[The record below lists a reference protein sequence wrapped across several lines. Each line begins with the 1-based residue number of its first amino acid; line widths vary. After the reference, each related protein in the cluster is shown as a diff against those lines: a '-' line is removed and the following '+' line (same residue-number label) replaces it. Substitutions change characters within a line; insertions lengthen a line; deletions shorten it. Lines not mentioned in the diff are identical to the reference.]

1 MDLLLYLGMFV
12 GALAIL
18 VISSD
23 KFIDSAEAIGLS
35 FGISPY
41 IIGVTIIAFGTSL
54 PELAT
59 SIASLYAGESSVVV
73 GNVIGSN
80 ITNVL
85 LILGLVAFMTRN
97 GIRMQGQMIMEIDMP
112 LLVISAFLLYFTLID
127 GQLSIFEAVLL
138 FGSLLIF
145 LINSMRT
152 DKNEIDDERPS
163 VDWKQYVW
171 LIVGAAGVAF
181 GADWTMDAVVKLSEI
196 FSIPSEVIAVSMIAL
211 GTSLPELV
219 VSINAAKKGKTEMAV
234 GNVLGSNIFNTYAVM
249 AIPRFFGNLEIP
261 PEFLKFHLPFMV
273 GITIVFAFISMLN
286 KIPRPAGAMLLILYG
301 FFMVTLFGG

>member
-219 VSINAAKKGKTEMAV
+219 VSINCLLYT
-234 GNVLGSNIFNTYAVM
+234 SPS
-249 AIPRFFGNLEIP
+249 PRD
-261 PEFLKFHLPFMV
+261 
-273 GITIVFAFISMLN
+273 A
-286 KIPRPAGAMLLILYG
+286 
-301 FFMVTLFGG
+301 TLSRMPSSA

>member
-1 MDLLLYLGMFV
+1 MC
-12 GALAIL
+12 
-18 VISSD
+18 
-23 KFIDSAEAIGLS
+23 
-35 FGISPY
+35 
-41 IIGVTIIAFGTSL
+41 
-54 PELAT
+54 
-59 SIASLYAGESSVVV
+59 
-73 GNVIGSN
+73 
-80 ITNVL
+80 
-85 LILGLVAFMTRN
+85 
-97 GIRMQGQMIMEIDMP
+97 IRD
-112 LLVISAFLLYFTLID
+112 
-127 GQLSIFEAVLL
+127 
-138 FGSLLIF
+138 
-145 LINSMRT
+145 R
-152 DKNEIDDERPS
+152 
-163 VDWKQYVW
+163 
-171 LIVGAAGVAF
+171 
-181 GADWTMDAVVKLSEI
+181 DWTMDAVVKLSEI